1 MSKFTGF
8 LPAPL
13 TPMAEDGS
21 LNLDTIA
28 LQADYFKRAGA
39 VGVFINGTTA
49 EWSSLTVVERKA
61 ITAEWIKQGGP
72 DFPVISHVGH
82 HCQAEAI
89 ELAEHAASAG
99 CVGISAIA
107 PSYFNMESAQMIVD
121 WCKPIA
127 AAAGKL
133 PFYYY
138 DLPVLT
144 GITIPADEVL
154 ALCIEQI
161 PTTKGLKHSAPNPL
175 TLQRCARM
183 EGMEI
188 FWGSD
193 ENLLLGLSYGATG
206 AIGSTYNIA
215 IPHNLKIVEA
225 YEEGDIEKAR
235 ALQAESL
242 KMVEVMLPHGVMQCL
257 KEVQILTGFGIGGV
271 RAPFKA
277 IDASTSESVRAT
289 IQAMGIIEEA

>member
-1 MSKFTGF
+1 MSKFKGF
-8 LPAPL
+8 MPAPL
-13 TPMAEDGS
+13 TPMTEDGV
-21 LNLDTIA
+21 LTLETIA
-28 LQADYFKRAGA
+28 VQADYFKRAGA

-49 EWSSLTVVERKA
+49 EWSSLTVAERKT
-61 ITAEWIKQGGP
+61 ITEEWVKQAGD
-72 DFPVISHVGH
+72 DFPVIAHVGH
-82 HCQAEAI
+82 HCQADAI
-89 ELAEHAASAG
+89 ELAKHAAGAG
-99 CVGISAIA
+99 CVGVSAIG
-107 PSYFNMESAQMIVD
+107 PSFFNMESAQMIVD

-127 AAAGKL
+127 AAAGDL

-144 GITIPADEVL
+144 GITIPVDEVL

-161 PTTKGLKHSAPNPL
+161 PTTKGVKHSAPNPL
-175 TLQRCARM
+175 TMQRCARM

-193 ENLLLGLSYGATG
+193 ENLLLGLTFGATG

-215 IPHNLKIVEA
+215 IPHNLKLVEA
-225 YEEGDIEKAR
+225 FEAGDIDKAY
-235 ALQAESL
+235 ALQAKSL

-257 KEVQILTGFGIGGV
+257 KEVQKLTGFGVGGV

-277 IDASTSESVRAT
+277 IDAATSESVRAA
-289 IQAMGIIEEA
+289 IQAMDIIEEA

>member
-1 MSKFTGF
+1 MT
-8 LPAPL
+8 
-13 TPMAEDGS
+13 EDGV
-21 LNLDTIA
+21 LTLETIA
-28 LQADYFKRAGA
+28 VQADYFKRAGA

-49 EWSSLTVVERKA
+49 EWSSLTVAERKT
-61 ITAEWIKQGGP
+61 ITEEWVKQAGD
-72 DFPVISHVGH
+72 DFPVIAHVGH
-82 HCQAEAI
+82 HCQADAI
-89 ELAEHAASAG
+89 ELAEHAAGAG
-99 CVGISAIA
+99 CVGVSAIG
-107 PSYFNMESAQMIVD
+107 PSFFNMESAQMIVD

-127 AAAGKL
+127 AAAGDL

-144 GITIPADEVL
+144 GITIPVDEVL

-161 PTTKGLKHSAPNPL
+161 PTTKGVKHSAPNPL
-175 TLQRCARM
+175 TMQRCARL

-193 ENLLLGLSYGATG
+193 ENILLGLAFGATG

-215 IPHNLKIVEA
+215 IPHNLKLVEA
-225 YEEGDIEKAR
+225 FEAGDIDKAY
-235 ALQAESL
+235 ALQAKSL

-257 KEVQILTGFGIGGV
+257 KEVQKLTGFGVGGV

-277 IDASTSESVRAT
+277 IDAATSESVRAD
-289 IQAMGIIEEA
+289 IQAMDIIEEA

>member
-1 MSKFTGF
+1 MSKFKGF
-8 LPAPL
+8 MPAPL
-13 TPMAEDGS
+13 TPMTADGV
-21 LNLDTIA
+21 LTLETIA

-61 ITAEWIKQGGP
+61 ITEEWIKQAGD

-127 AAAGKL
+127 AAAGDL

-175 TLQRCARM
+175 TMQRCACM

-193 ENLLLGLSYGATG
+193 ENLLLGLTFGATG

-215 IPHNLKIVEA
+215 IPHNLKLVEA
-225 YEEGDIEKAR
+225 FEAGDLDKAY
-235 ALQAESL
+235 ALQGKTL

-257 KEVQILTGFGIGGV
+257 KEVQKLTGFGVGGV

-277 IDASTSESVRAT
+277 IDAATSESVRAA
-289 IQAMGIIEEA
+289 IQAMDIIEEA